1 MSTRILV
8 IDDSP
13 TVRKV
18 VSAIL
23 HRNGYESVA
32 APDGQS
38 GLDLL
43 GEGGR
48 FDLVLLD
55 FVMPRMNGYQFCR
68 AVRANEALRDL
79 PVVLMS
85 AKSDRIRDQFVQQTA
100 AIDAITK
107 PFDAQALVTVIE
119 NALFRVQQTGER
131 QPAAELEP
139 EEAPSISLRVAANE
153 VVVRASRVASDVS
166 QKLARILVPRLG
178 GGAARRDSTEPEL
191 AALLAPSLTPDVLRD
206 LGRALAD
213 LPTADHA
220 ALVMWGD
227 MSALPM
233 GAVLQML
240 QVERQS
246 GVLEMRKPP
255 RSPSISGE
263 QEAQRPHGK
272 PSQWRPVPGGSEVI
286 ITWRSGL
293 VDFVQSRGAGDEFRL
308 GRFLIEEGL
317 LSPSEIDELLRKR
330 ETEPPPPRGSRPPPA
345 GSKAPPRPLLGD
357 VLVQSGRVTEAQL
370 REALSRQA
378 SELIYEVLRWT
389 HGRFELRRQPP
400 SPQAERAR
408 LGLPVASVI
417 MEGFRRVDEWRVVEA
432 SLGSFESVLQ
442 RDPIAIQSLGAERL
456 ARPERLV
463 LDTIDGERTIREI
476 IAASHLS
483 SFDACR
489 ILGQFLEARVVRRRT
504 ASA

>member
-1 MSTRILV
+1 LQ
-8 IDDSP
+8 
-13 TVRKV
+13 
-18 VSAIL
+18 
-23 HRNGYESVA
+23 RNGYESVA

-43 GEGGR
+43 GEGGH

-68 AVRANEALRDL
+68 VVRAKEALRGL
-79 PVVLMS
+79 PIVLMS
-85 AKSDRIRDQFVQQTA
+85 AKSDRIREQFVQQTA
-100 AIDAITK
+100 AMDAITK

-119 NALFRVQQTGER
+119 NALYRVEQAGDR
-131 QPAAELEP
+131 LPARELEP
-139 EEAPSISLRVAANE
+139 EEAPSISLRVAASE
-153 VVVRASRVASDVS
+153 VAVRASRVASDVS
-166 QKLARILVPRLG
+166 QKLARILAPKVG
-178 GGAARRDSTEPEL
+178 NGARRDLTEGQF

-213 LPTADHA
+213 LPTSDRAS
-220 ALVMWGD
+220 LVMWGD

-240 QVERQS
+240 QVERQT
-246 GVLEMRKPP
+246 GVLEMRRPP
-255 RSPSISGE
+255 SLGGE
-263 QEAQRPHGK
+263 DTEPERPHGK
-272 PSQWRPVPGGSEVI
+272 PSEWRPMLGGSEVT
-286 ITWRSGL
+286 ITWRNGM

-317 LSPSEIDELLRKR
+317 LTPAEIDELLRRR
-330 ETEPPPPRGSRPPPA
+330 ESEPPPRASRPPPSGA
-345 GSKAPPRPLLGD
+345 KPQRPLLGD

-370 REALSRQA
+370 KEALSRQA
-378 SELIYEVLRWT
+378 SELIYEVLRWKR
-389 HGRFELRRQPP
+389 GRFELRHQPA

-408 LGLPVASVI
+408 LGLPVGAVI

-442 RDPIAIQSLGAERL
+442 RDPMAIEALGKDRL

-463 LDTIDGERTIREI
+463 LDTIDGERTIREVVT
-476 IAASHLS
+476 ASHLS

-489 ILGQFLEARVVRRRT
+489 ILGQLLEARVVRRR

>member
-1 MSTRILV
+1 MPTRILV

-13 TVRKV
+13 TIRKV

-23 HRNGYESVA
+23 QRNGYEAVV
-32 APDGQS
+32 APDGQT

-43 GEGGR
+43 GAEGH

-68 AVRANEALRDL
+68 AVRANEALRDV
-79 PVVLMS
+79 PIVLMS
-85 AKSDRIRDQFVQQTA
+85 AKSDRIREQFVHQTA

-119 NALFRVQQTGER
+119 NALYRVQQAGGR
-131 QPAAELEP
+131 LPAAELEP
-139 EEAPSISLRVAANE
+139 EEAPSISLRVAASD
-153 VVVRASRVASDVS
+153 VAVRASRAAADVS
-166 QKLARILVPRLG
+166 QKLARILAPKIVSGPLRDLG
-178 GGAARRDSTEPEL
+178 ESGLATQL
-191 AALLAPSLTPDVLRD
+191 AAGLTPDVLRD

-213 LPTADHA
+213 LPTGDRSS
-220 ALVMWGD
+220 LVMWGD
-227 MSALPM
+227 MSALPT
-233 GAVLQML
+233 GAILQML
-240 QVERQS
+240 HVERQT
-246 GVLEMRKPP
+246 GVLEMRRPP
-255 RSPSISGE
+255 LSPGDDVAPLRSG
-263 QEAQRPHGK
+263 R

-286 ITWRSGL
+286 ITWRNGL

-317 LSPSEIDELLRKR
+317 LGPAEIDELLRRR
-330 ETEPPPPRGSRPPPA
+330 EGDPAPGASRPPQSSSRP
-345 GSKAPPRPLLGD
+345 PPRPLLGD

-370 REALSRQA
+370 KEALSRQA
-378 SELIYEVLRWT
+378 SELIYEVLRWR
-389 HGRFELRRQPP
+389 HGRFELRQQPP
-400 SPQAERAR
+400 PAQAERAR

-432 SLGSFESVLQ
+432 SLGSFDSVLQ
-442 RDPIAIQSLGAERL
+442 RDPMVIQGLATDGLARAERV
-456 ARPERLV
+456 V
-463 LDTIDGERTIREI
+463 LDTIDGERTIREVV
-476 IAASHLS
+476 AASHLS

-489 ILGQFLEARVVRRRT
+489 ILGQFVEARVVRRR

>member
-1 MSTRILV
+1 MATRILV

-13 TVRKV
+13 TLRKV
-18 VSAIL
+18 VTSIL
-23 HRNGYESVA
+23 HRNGYECVA

-68 AVRANEALRDL
+68 VVRSNEALEGL
-79 PVVLMS
+79 PIVLMS
-85 AKSDRIRDQFVQQTA
+85 AKSDRIREQFVQQTA

-119 NALFRVQQTGER
+119 NALYRVEQAGHR
-131 QPAAELEP
+131 LPAPELAP
-139 EEAPSISLRVAANE
+139 EETPSISLRVAASE
-153 VVVRASRVASDVS
+153 VAVRASRAAADVS
-166 QKLARILVPRLG
+166 QKLARILAPKLSS
-178 GGAARRDSTEPEL
+178 GARKDFSEPQL
-191 AALLAPSLTPDVLRD
+191 ASLLAPSLSPDILRD

-213 LPTADHA
+213 LPSSDRAS
-220 ALVMWGD
+220 LVMWGD
-227 MSALPM
+227 MAALPM

-240 QVERQS
+240 QVERQT
-246 GVLEMRKPP
+246 GVLELRRPP
-255 RSPSISGE
+255 LHPGE
-263 QEAQRPHGK
+263 DAESKRPQGK
-272 PSQWRPVPGGSEVI
+272 PSQWRPVTGGSEVT
-286 ITWRSGL
+286 ITWRNGL

-317 LSPSEIDELLRKR
+317 VSPDEIDELLRR
-330 ETEPPPPRGSRPPPA
+330 HDTEPPPRASRPPPSGA
-345 GSKAPPRPLLGD
+345 KPTRALLGD
-357 VLVQSGRVTEAQL
+357 VVVQSGRVSEAQL
-370 REALSRQA
+370 KEALSRQA
-378 SELIYEVLRWT
+378 SELIYEVLRWK
-389 HGRFELRRQPP
+389 HGRFELRHQPP

-417 MEGFRRVDEWRVVEA
+417 MEGFRRVDEWRVVET
-432 SLGSFESVLQ
+432 SLGSFDSVLQ
-442 RDPIAIQSLGAERL
+442 RDPMAIEALGEGRL

-463 LDTIDGERTIREI
+463 LDTIDGERTIREV

-489 ILGQFLEARVVRRRT
+489 ILGQFLEARVVRRR
-504 ASA
+504 ASV

>member
-1 MSTRILV
+1 MPTRILV

-13 TVRKV
+13 TLRKV

-23 HRNGYESVA
+23 QRNGYESVA

-43 GEGGR
+43 GEGGH

-68 AVRANEALRDL
+68 AVRAKESLRGL
-79 PVVLMS
+79 PIVLMS
-85 AKSDRIRDQFVQQTA
+85 AKSDRIREQFVQQTA
-100 AIDAITK
+100 AMDAITK

-119 NALFRVQQTGER
+119 NALYRVEQAGDR
-131 QPAAELEP
+131 LPAHELEP
-139 EEAPSISLRVAANE
+139 EEAPSISLRVAASE
-153 VVVRASRVASDVS
+153 VAVRASRVASDVS
-166 QKLARILVPRLG
+166 QKLARILAPKIASG
-178 GGAARRDSTEPEL
+178 ARRDLTEPQF
-191 AALLAPSLTPDVLRD
+191 ASLLAPSLTPDVLRD

-213 LPTADHA
+213 LPTSDRAS
-220 ALVMWGD
+220 LVMWGD

-240 QVERQS
+240 QVERQT
-246 GVLEMRKPP
+246 GVLEMRRPP
-255 RSPSISGE
+255 SVGGE
-263 QEAQRPHGK
+263 DTPPERPHGK
-272 PSQWRPVPGGSEVI
+272 PSEWRPVLGGSEVT
-286 ITWRSGL
+286 ITWRNGM

-317 LSPSEIDELLRKR
+317 LTPAEIDELLRRR
-330 ETEPPPPRGSRPPPA
+330 ESDPPPRASRPPP
-345 GSKAPPRPLLGD
+345 SSNKPTRPLLGD

-370 REALSRQA
+370 KEALSRQA
-378 SELIYEVLRWT
+378 SELIYEVLRWKR
-389 HGRFELRRQPP
+389 GRFELRHQPA

-408 LGLPVASVI
+408 LGLPVAAVI

-442 RDPIAIQSLGAERL
+442 RDPMAIEALGPDRL

-463 LDTIDGERTIREI
+463 LDTIDGERTIREVVT
-476 IAASHLS
+476 ASHLS

-489 ILGQFLEARVVRRRT
+489 ILGQLLEARVVRRR